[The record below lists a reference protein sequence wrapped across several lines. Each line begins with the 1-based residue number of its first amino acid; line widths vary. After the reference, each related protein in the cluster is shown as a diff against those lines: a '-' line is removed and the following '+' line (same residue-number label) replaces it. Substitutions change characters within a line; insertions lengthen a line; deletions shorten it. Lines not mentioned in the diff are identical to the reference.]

1 MKAFAKELRKQ
12 QTDAERILWQCLR
25 NRSMAGYKF
34 RRQEIIG
41 NYIVD
46 FLCLEKKLIIEL
58 DGSQH
63 MDMEQKDRKRTQFLE
78 SLGYIVIR
86 FWNNEIM
93 GELDSVKE
101 EIFRILDNIPSPQPS
116 PEGRGG

>member
-1 MKAFAKELRKQ
+1 
-12 QTDAERILWQCLR
+12 
-25 NRSMAGYKF
+25 MAGYKF

-41 NYIVD
+41 HYIVD
-46 FLCLEKKLIIEL
+46 FLCLEKKLIVKL

-63 MDMEQKDRKRTQFLE
+63 MDMEDKDIKRTQFLE
-78 SLGYIVIR
+78 SLGFKVIR

-101 EIFRILDNIPSPQPS
+101 EIFRTLNNIPSPQPS
-116 PEGRGG
+116 P